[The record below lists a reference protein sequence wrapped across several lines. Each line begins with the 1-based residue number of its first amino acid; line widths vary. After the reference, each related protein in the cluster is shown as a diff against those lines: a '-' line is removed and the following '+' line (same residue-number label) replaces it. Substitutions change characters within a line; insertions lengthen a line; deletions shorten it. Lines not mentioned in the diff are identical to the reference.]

1 MKEDS
6 KGGFSLLVV
15 IFVILLLSAITAAA
29 FLFTADRPAS
39 DSTLS
44 RDTVSNTHAIIWPWS
59 ILEEKSSS
67 PALELINDDEILSKN
82 SINSF
87 AKNMLLSSSH
97 CTVPNSAI
105 DTADFSSETMITEE
119 DFHIWIKDK
128 TITAYDNSEYV
139 TGFFGF
145 SGEYDVCFSAYCIR
159 KSALSEEDV
168 WTECTDDEIIELF
181 TKQEGENVYY
191 DAPTEAEAEAEAFIK
206 VNENVYPISLTFID
220 ITLAY
225 VDRIISLSGFE
236 SIGSDIISEFA
247 DAFNTNELRAYKN
260 GELMMLYLNTID
272 QFKLYLFYD
281 LGTQTYCGWIRN

>member
-97 CTVPNSAI
+97 STVPNSAI

-225 VDRIISLSGFE
+225 VDRNISLSGFE

>member
-97 CTVPNSAI
+97 STVPNSAI